1 MPLPFTPSIPF
12 LLHPQAQALLHQ
24 AEAAHASRNNKAPG
38 HHHHE
43 EEGEE
48 EGESKAL
55 KPGGGVGGGGGGVT
69 AAGKPGWLSLSP
81 AWTSAEA
88 RAMEA
93 ACAVMKQGLDMQ
105 AVQVCVVVWGG

>member
-1 MPLPFTPSIPF
+1 M
-12 LLHPQAQALLHQ
+12 QQ
-24 AEAAHASRNNKAPG
+24 AEAVHASRNNKAPG

-48 EGESKAL
+48 EGDSKAL
-55 KPGGGVGGGGGGVT
+55 KPGGGGGGGGGIT

-105 AVQVCVVVWGG
+105 AVQVCVVVCGG